1 MVGRKNGITMRYSEL
16 FRNESETVR
25 GSTAGVGKDGDRVST
40 GRRIRS
46 FDYVN
51 YPYERVRA
59 ALTADALG
67 VFRSATAAAYTRA
80 RSVVSALRVSV
91 AGLEVAKEIEIE
103 VHSIDERPAS
113 ATGHPVTRLKL
124 EWAATSAPRLF
135 PLMKANL
142 RVYPLTAT
150 ETQLDF
156 SGRYE
161 PPFGWLGTAVNAA
174 IGHRIAEA
182 SVDRFV
188 GEVAEYLRT
197 TLEPPS

>member
-1 MVGRKNGITMRYSEL
+1 M
-16 FRNESETVR
+16 
-25 GSTAGVGKDGDRVST
+25 ST

-59 ALTADALG
+59 ALTADTLA
-67 VFRSATAAAYTRA
+67 VFRSATLAAATRA
-80 RSVVSALRVSV
+80 RSVVAALRVSV
-91 AGLEVAKEIEIE
+91 AGLEVAKDIVIE
-103 VHSIDERPAS
+103 VHAIVEQPAS
-113 ATGHPVTRLKL
+113 ATAPPLTRLTL

-135 PLMKANL
+135 PLMKADL
-142 RVYPLTAT
+142 LIYPLTAT

-161 PPFGWLGTAVNAA
+161 PPLGWLGTAVNAA

-182 SVDRFV
+182 SVHRFV
-188 GEVAEYLRT
+188 AEVAEYLRT
-197 TLEPPS
+197 TLLSRS

>member
-1 MVGRKNGITMRYSEL
+1 L
-16 FRNESETVR
+16 
-25 GSTAGVGKDGDRVST
+25 STR
-40 GRRIRS
+40 RRIRS

-59 ALTADALG
+59 ALTADALAI
-67 VFRSATAAAYTRA
+67 FRSATAAASTRA
-80 RSVVSALRVSV
+80 RSVVSALRVNV

-103 VHSIDERPAS
+103 VSAIDERSAS

-135 PLMKANL
+135 PLMKADL
-142 RVYPLTAT
+142 LVYPLTAT

-197 TLEPPS
+197 TLESPS